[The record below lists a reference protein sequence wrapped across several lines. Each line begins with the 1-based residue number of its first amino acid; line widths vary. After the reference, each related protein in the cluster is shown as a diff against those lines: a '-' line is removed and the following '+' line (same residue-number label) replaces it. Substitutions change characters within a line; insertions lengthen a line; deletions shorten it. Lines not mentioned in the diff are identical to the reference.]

1 MIKAIRE
8 KYNADFTQ
16 ERYAAFLNEFESM
29 FNKKVE
35 FRIAETPVF
44 VDKKLKQK
52 LLEAGEQILKCV
64 LTDDYLKQSD
74 KAIPKNLFAP
84 NEPKRPQVL
93 AVDFAVC
100 KNEIDEFT
108 PQLIELQ
115 AFPSLFFWQDILAK
129 QYKKYFSVP
138 DGFSQLMNGLTDETY
153 WSLIRKT
160 FLGNHHPDNVI
171 LLEIEPDKQK
181 TWIDFYGTRLMTG
194 IEPVCI
200 SKIIVKGKKL
210 FYVKDG
216 KETEIKRIYNRV
228 IFDELL
234 QRNDLQRQ
242 FNLTED
248 VDVEWVG
255 HPNWFFRISKYAMP
269 FIKSEYAP
277 PSYFLSE
284 LKEYPADLENYV
296 LKPLFSFAGSGVVID
311 VTTKILEGITD
322 RENYILQKKV
332 EYAPAFES
340 PTGSV
345 KVEIR
350 LLYVL
355 DENDVI
361 PKPVITMGRLSK
373 GAMIGVNHN
382 KNKDWVGGSSALLEE

>member
-248 VDVEWVG
+248 VEVEWVG

-355 DENDVI
+355 DENDVM

>member
-234 QRNDLQRQ
+234 QHNDLQRQ

-355 DENDVI
+355 DENDVM

>member
-1 MIKAIRE
+1 MIKTIRE
-8 KYNADFTQ
+8 KYNAGFTQ
-16 ERYAAFLNEFESM
+16 EKYAAFLNEFDQM
-29 FNKKVE
+29 FSKKVE

-52 LLEAGEQILKCV
+52 LIDAGEQILKCV
-64 LTDDYLKQSD
+64 LTENYLKQSD
-74 KAIPKNLFAP
+74 KGIPHNLFAP
-84 NEPKRPQVL
+84 NEPHRPQVL

-100 KNEIDEFT
+100 KDDKGEFT

-138 DGFSQLMNGLTDETY
+138 DGFSQLMSGLTDETY
-153 WSLIRKT
+153 WQLMKKT
-160 FLGNHHPDNVI
+160 LLGNHHPDNVI

-200 SKIIVKGKKL
+200 SRVTLRDKKL
-210 FYVKDG
+210 YYLKNG
-216 KETEIKRIYNRV
+216 KETQVKRIYNRV

-248 VDVEWVG
+248 TDVEWVG
-255 HPNWFFRISKYAMP
+255 HPNWFFRVSKYAMP

-277 PSYFLSE
+277 PSYFLSQI
-284 LKEYPADLENYV
+284 KTYPDDLENYV

-311 VTTKILEGITD
+311 VKREILDAIGD
-322 RENYILQKKV
+322 KENYILQKKV

-340 PTGSV
+340 PTGPV

-350 LLYVL
+350 LLYVWREE
-355 DENDVI
+355 DAM
-361 PKPVITMGRLSK
+361 PTPVITMGRLSK
-373 GAMIGVNHN
+373 GAMIGVSHN
-382 KNKDWVGGSSALLEE
+382 KNKDWVGGSSALLEG

>member
-64 LTDDYLKQSD
+64 LTENYLKQSD
-74 KAIPKNLFAP
+74 KGIPQNLFAP
-84 NEPKRPQVL
+84 NEPHRPQVL

-100 KNEIDEFT
+100 KDDKGEFT

-138 DGFSQLMNGLTDETY
+138 DGFSQLMSGLTDETY
-153 WSLIRKT
+153 WKLMKKT
-160 FLGNHHPDNVI
+160 LLGNHHPDNVI

-255 HPNWFFRISKYAMP
+255 HPNWFFRISKYTMP

-355 DENDVI
+355 DENDVM

>member
-1 MIKAIRE
+1 MIKTIRE
-8 KYNADFTQ
+8 KYNAGFTQ
-16 ERYAAFLNEFESM
+16 EKYAAFLNEFDQM
-29 FNKKVE
+29 FSKKVE

-44 VDKKLKQK
+44 VDKRLKQK
-52 LLEAGEQILKCV
+52 LIDAGEQILKCV
-64 LTDDYLKQSD
+64 LTENYLKQSD
-74 KAIPKNLFAP
+74 KGIPQNLFAP
-84 NEPKRPQVL
+84 NEPHRPQVL

-100 KNEIDEFT
+100 KDDKGEFT

-138 DGFSQLMNGLTDETY
+138 DGFSQLMSGLTDETY
-153 WSLIRKT
+153 WQLMKKT
-160 FLGNHHPDNVI
+160 LLGNHHPDNVI

-200 SKIIVKGKKL
+200 SRVTLRDKKL
-210 FYVKDG
+210 YYLKNG
-216 KETEIKRIYNRV
+216 KETQVKRIYNRV

-248 VDVEWVG
+248 TDVEWVG
-255 HPNWFFRISKYAMP
+255 HPNWFFRVSKYAMP

-277 PSYFLSE
+277 PSYFLSQI
-284 LKEYPADLENYV
+284 KTYPDDLENYV

-311 VTTKILEGITD
+311 VRREILDAIGD
-322 RENYILQKKV
+322 KENYILQKKV

-340 PTGSV
+340 PTGPV

-350 LLYVL
+350 LLYVWREE
-355 DENDVI
+355 DAM
-361 PKPVITMGRLSK
+361 PTPVITMGRLSK
-373 GAMIGVNHN
+373 GAMIGVSHN
-382 KNKDWVGGSSALLEE
+382 KNKDWVGGSSALLEG

>member
-355 DENDVI
+355 DENDVM

>member
-234 QRNDLQRQ
+234 QHNDLQRQ

-248 VDVEWVG
+248 VEVEWVG

-355 DENDVI
+355 DENDVM

>member
-1 MIKAIRE
+1 MIKEIRE
-8 KYNADFTQ
+8 KYNADFTK
-16 ERYAAFLNEFESM
+16 EKYSAFLKEFDIM
-29 FNKKVE
+29 FNKSVE

-52 LLEAGEQILKCV
+52 LIEAGEQILKCV
-64 LTDDYLKQSD
+64 LSDEYLKISE
-74 KAIPKNLFAP
+74 KAIPPNLFAP
-84 NEPKRPQVL
+84 NEPNRPQVL

-100 KNEIDEFT
+100 KNENDEFT

-129 QYKKYFSVP
+129 QYKKYFKVP
-138 DGFSQLMNGLTDETY
+138 DGFSQLMSGHTEETY
-153 WSLIRKT
+153 WQLMRKT
-160 FLGNHHPDNVI
+160 LTGNHHPDNVI

-200 SKIIVKGKKL
+200 SKVIVRDKKL
-210 FYVKDG
+210 FYTKNG
-216 KETEIKRIYNRV
+216 IETDVKRIYNRV

-234 QRNDLQRQ
+234 LRDDLIRN

-248 VDVEWVG
+248 IEVEWVG

-277 PSYFLSE
+277 PSYFLNE
-284 LKEYPADLENYV
+284 IKAYPEDLENYV

-311 VTTKILEGITD
+311 VTKEILDDITD
-322 RENYILQKKV
+322 RENYILQRKV
-332 EYAPAFES
+332 AYAPAFES

-350 LLYVL
+350 LLYVWGEG
-355 DENDVI
+355 DAM

-382 KNKDWVGGSSALLEE
+382 KNKDWVGGSSALLED

>member
-216 KETEIKRIYNRV
+216 KETEINRIYNRV

-355 DENDVI
+355 DENDVM